1 MRVYPALTSLIL
13 FVVKFASSS
22 QPSLL
27 ADKVNEKVDNTR
39 AQEFFTLADILVVYH
54 TPKCLRVIILGE
66 DMKNVPLTLDAGYS
80 QPTPADVLM
89 ENPLYNSTT
98 QAFELNARIILQAH
112 LINQTQRVLTYI
124 NENPGRVTSFSC
136 VTYIVTRPFDSRL
149 LPVLTDSSSSSKQ
162 LTRYFL
168 IQTQN
173 ITEANEVL
181 LDQRLGEEMNVV
193 AVFQRGP
200 TLDKG
205 LWVREKRFTD
215 TSSHLQQG
223 SSYRGSRGSNN
234 SNWEGDKYTAAF
246 TNKQHMNDNN
256 GGSSWFVYIRQLMH
270 PSGSPQVLHVNTW
283 SNTEGGHHLTK
294 KADLFPEQMGNFYGK
309 KLKGSMLDFKPF
321 INYEKVEGSRVVVP
335 KPSLDVMILN
345 VIADKLNFTF
355 DLVMPED
362 GQWGYLRED
371 GHWVGVVGDVEF
383 RRANFSLCLSL
394 TLERLE
400 SVEFTRS
407 YFRDP
412 LTFLAAKSRPGDPWR
427 KLLTPFSPEVWV
439 STLISVAGGVV
450 LYTCLTRIQHIL
462 AFSLYPPTST
472 TTTPSNHITTP
483 STPTNHITNHTITT
497 PTITTKPSNHT
508 PTNTI
513 TTNTPFTTPS
523 ADLTHL
529 VSGALTYI
537 LGSFFGQ
544 ALIHLPRLSAGKV
557 FLGFWLIHGLLVTTY
572 YKTSLTG
579 TLAVPF
585 ASPTIDTLQ
594 QLLDSDLK
602 LAMRFEKG
610 SDYQMFATSNV
621 TTYKHMFRNTE
632 FLLQSEIYR
641 GVVSGE
647 YAYVYFK
654 SSVSFRVATQYT
666 NVHGKTNLH
675 VASENFFPSGY
686 SWAFPKGSPYRLPF
700 DEVMRRCLQAG
711 LVDKWLNELYSY
723 YLKERLQ
730 QRTPQQRRREEQAAM
745 EEKDDGLVVLNLRHL
760 QGPFFI
766 WFLGNG
772 GGVLVLLLEVMT
784 ARPGPSHTTS

>member
-1 MRVYPALTSLIL
+1 MRVCPALTILFL
-13 FVVKFASSS
+13 FVVKCASSSS
-22 QPSLL
+22 QPSPL
-27 ADKVNEKVDNTR
+27 ADKVNEKVDSTR
-39 AQEFFTLADILVVYH
+39 AQEFFTLADLLVVYY
-54 TPKCLRVIILGE
+54 TPQCLRVMILGE
-66 DMKNVPLTLDAGYS
+66 DMKNVPLTLDITGYS
-80 QPTPADVLM
+80 QPPTTPADDLM
-89 ENPLYNSTT
+89 KRSLLFNSTA

-112 LINQTQRVLTYI
+112 RINQTQRVLTYI

-136 VTYIVTRPFDSRL
+136 VTYIVTRPLDSRL
-149 LPVLTDSSSSSKQ
+149 LPVLTDSSSSKQ
-162 LTRYFL
+162 LTRYFI

-200 TLDKG
+200 THDKG

-215 TSSHLQQG
+215 TSLHFQQG
-223 SSYRGSRGSNN
+223 GSYRGSNISN
-234 SNWEGDKYTAAF
+234 NWEGDKYNTAAF
-246 TNKQHMNDNN
+246 TNKQQHMDDNN
-256 GGSSWFVYIRQLMH
+256 RGSSWFVYIRQLMH

-283 SNTEGGHHLTK
+283 SSTKGGHHLTAK
-294 KADLFPEQMGNFYGK
+294 KAVLFPEQMGNFYGK

-335 KPSLDVMILN
+335 KPSLDVMILS

-362 GQWGYLRED
+362 GQWGYLGDD

-383 RRANFSLCLSL
+383 RRANFSLCLSM

-412 LTFLAAKSRPGDPWR
+412 LTFLAAKSRPGDPWL

-439 STLISVAGGVV
+439 STLLSVAGGVV

-462 AFSLYPPTST
+462 TFSLYPPTPT
-472 TTTPSNHITTP
+472 TVTKPSTTP
-483 STPTNHITNHTITT
+483 STIITT
-497 PTITTKPSNHT
+497 HSTPSTITTKPS
-508 PTNTI
+508 
-513 TTNTPFTTPS
+513 TPFATPS
-523 ADLTHL
+523 ADLTHM

-544 ALIHLPRLSAGKV
+544 AIIHLPRLSAGKV
-557 FLGFWLIHGLLVTTY
+557 FLGFWLLHGLLVTTY

-585 ASPTIDTLQ
+585 ASPTLDTLQ
-594 QLLDSDLK
+594 QLLHSDLK

-632 FLLQSEIYR
+632 FLLQNEIYR
-641 GVVSGE
+641 GVSSGE

-686 SWAFPKGSPYRLPF
+686 SWAFPKGSPYRRPF

-711 LVDKWLNELYSY
+711 LIDKWLNELYSY
-723 YLKERLQ
+723 YLKERLD

-745 EEKDDGLVVLNLRHL
+745 EEKEDGLIVLNLRHL

-766 WFLGNG
+766 WFLGSG
-772 GGVLVLLLEVMT
+772 GGVLVLLLEVLT
-784 ARPGPSHTTS
+784 ARPGPSPTTS